1 MKGWGLKQAIRR
13 TGLTRRQ
20 LRYLEQLSA
29 LGPVLL
35 SGGRTVYTDEQL
47 ELLEHIAR
55 LRALGARIDEAAAI
69 GRELL
74 GRERSVSDERLE
86 ELMRVALERV
96 ERNARVAHDLGA
108 LRARRGALL
117 AG

>member
-13 TGLTRRQ
+13 AGLTRRQ
-20 LRYLEQLSA
+20 IRYLQELGA

-35 SGGRTVYTDEQL
+35 SGGRTLYTDEQV

-69 GRELL
+69 ANELRGRGGTIL
-74 GRERSVSDERLE
+74 DERIE

-108 LRARRGALL
+108 LRARRRGLL